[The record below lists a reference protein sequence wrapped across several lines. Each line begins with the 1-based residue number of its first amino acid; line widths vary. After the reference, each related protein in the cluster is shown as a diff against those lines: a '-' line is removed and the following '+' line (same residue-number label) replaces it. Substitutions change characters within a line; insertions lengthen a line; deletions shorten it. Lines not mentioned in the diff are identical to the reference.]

1 MVATSNG
8 NVSSQKKQLN
18 TCAAIEGRCTLVVV
32 AVVVVVVVAAAAAGG
47 GGGGGG
53 VDVWRNI
60 QFGGQSN
67 FLKDIVL
74 EATDS
79 K

>member
-32 AVVVVVVVAAAAAGG
+32 AVVVVVVAAAAAGG